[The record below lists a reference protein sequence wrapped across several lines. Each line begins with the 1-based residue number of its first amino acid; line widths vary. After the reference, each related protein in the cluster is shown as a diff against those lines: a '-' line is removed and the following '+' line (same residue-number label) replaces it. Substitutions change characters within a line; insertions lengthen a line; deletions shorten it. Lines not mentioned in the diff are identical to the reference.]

1 MILTVIYL
9 FCGLMVFVYGM
20 KVVKLGLSQS
30 INDHNKFVLNYLT
43 GTKLS
48 SIFLGII
55 ITILMQSSS
64 ATIVLVIS
72 LVNVNLI
79 GLNQALGMVIGANIG
94 TTITGQ
100 IISFSLENYFWIFF
114 VVGFGLY
121 LFGKKDKNKNKNKS
135 KRYIALAEAAGGF
148 GLIFAGLML
157 MTNSLV
163 PLAETKT
170 FLDLIYK
177 LSHSSIKAF
186 ISGIIGTAMLQSSST
201 FIGVILTL
209 ARQNLVNLSTAILLL
224 LGSNIGTCI
233 TAVIAAING
242 TKTAKLVAQG
252 HIIFNLG
259 GALIFL
265 PFVSLYS
272 NMIHLTSHN
281 LVRQIANGH
290 TIFNII
296 NAFLFYL
303 IFDKF
308 AQLIRRLS

>member
-55 ITILMQSSS
+55 ITVLMQSSS

-79 GLNQALGMVIGANIG
+79 GLNQALAIVIGANIG

-121 LFGKKDKNKNKNKS
+121 LFGKKDKNK
-135 KRYIALAEAAGGF
+135 RCIALAEAAGGF

-170 FLDLIYK
+170 FLGLIYK
-177 LSHSSIKAF
+177 LSHSGIKAF

-209 ARQNLVNLSTAILLL
+209 AKQNLVNLSTAIFLL